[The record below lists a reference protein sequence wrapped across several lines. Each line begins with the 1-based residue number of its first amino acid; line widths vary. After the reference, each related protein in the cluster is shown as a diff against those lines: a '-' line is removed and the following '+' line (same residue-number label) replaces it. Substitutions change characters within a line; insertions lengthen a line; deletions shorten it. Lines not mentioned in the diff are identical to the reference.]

1 MKNRN
6 QRIDFNVK
14 YIQKAKYDK
23 TKQYQNAPQ
32 KRKIYMN
39 KLMLKYSS

>member
-1 MKNRN
+1 MRNRN

-23 TKQYQNAPQ
+23 TKQYQNVQ
-32 KRKIYMN
+32 RK
-39 KLMLKYSS
+39 KGKYI